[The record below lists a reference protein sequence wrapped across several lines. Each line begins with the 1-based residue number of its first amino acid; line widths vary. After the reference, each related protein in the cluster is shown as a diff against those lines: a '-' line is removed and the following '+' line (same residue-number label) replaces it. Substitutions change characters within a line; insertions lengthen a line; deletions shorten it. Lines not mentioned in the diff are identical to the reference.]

1 MWRALIGSGR
11 LSSGCL
17 VLRADT
23 RENPEGKNGVMTPR
37 IVKQIDLGCVMD
49 CENLAPFLKPEAKTT
64 RLISS
69 DFGFGLEIKLIVCLK
84 LWDENINVLI
94 DPRD

>member
-1 MWRALIGSGR
+1 
-11 LSSGCL
+11 
-17 VLRADT
+17 
-23 RENPEGKNGVMTPR
+23 
-37 IVKQIDLGCVMD
+37 MD